1 MTPCLNF
8 PDCRV
13 RYRCARYAQITS
25 TNGEPRRYETGEQC
39 SGFVAAEKAEQK
51 RLGFNGLPIQVEGT
65 E

>member
-13 RYRCARYAQITS
+13 RYRCARYAQIFS

-39 SGFVAAEKAEQK
+39 SGFVAVEKAEQK
-51 RLGFNGLPIQVEGT
+51 RLEFDTRTITAEAK
-65 E
+65 